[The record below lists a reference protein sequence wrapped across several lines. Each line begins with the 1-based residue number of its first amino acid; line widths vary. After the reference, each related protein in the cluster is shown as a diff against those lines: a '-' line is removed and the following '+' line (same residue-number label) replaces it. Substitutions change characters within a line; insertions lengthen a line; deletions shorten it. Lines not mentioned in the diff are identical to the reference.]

1 MKRFIF
7 ILIIVFTFIF
17 IGYSDIKSFNYNNV
31 NDSIKALNSTVQAC
45 QVDMESNKDLI
56 CD

>member
-7 ILIIVFTFIF
+7 ILIIVFIL
-17 IGYSDIKSFNYNNV
+17 IGFQEIKSFNNTMNN
-31 NDSIKALNSTVQAC
+31 IKALNDTVNAC
-45 QVDMESNKDLI
+45 HVDMQKDTSII

>member
-7 ILIIVFTFIF
+7 ILIFVFAF
-17 IGYSDIKSFNYNNV
+17 IGFNEIKSFDNTME
-31 NDSIKALNSTVQAC
+31 SIKALNDTVQAC
-45 QVDMESNKDLI
+45 QVDMQNNKDLI

>member
-7 ILIIVFTFIF
+7 ILIIVFAF
-17 IGYSDIKSFNYNNV
+17 IGYSEIKSFNNSME
-31 NDSIKALNSTVQAC
+31 SIKALNSTVQAC
-45 QVDMESNKDLI
+45 QVNMEYNKDLI

>member
-7 ILIIVFTFIF
+7 ILIIVFAF
-17 IGYSDIKSFNYNNV
+17 IGCTEVKSFNNSMSDN
-31 NDSIKALNSTVQAC
+31 IKALNSTVQAC
-45 QVDMESNKDLI
+45 QVDMQSNRDLI

>member
-7 ILIIVFTFIF
+7 ILIIVFAF
-17 IGYSDIKSFNYNNV
+17 IGFNEIKSFNNSME
-31 NDSIKALNSTVQAC
+31 SIKALNGTVQAC
-45 QVDMESNKDLI
+45 QVDMEYNKDLI

>member
-7 ILIIVFTFIF
+7 ILIIVFAF
-17 IGYSDIKSFNYNNV
+17 IGFNEFKNFNYNNV
-31 NDSIKALNSTVQAC
+31 NDSIKALNDTVQAC
-45 QVDMESNKDLI
+45 QVDMQNNKDLI

>member
-7 ILIIVFTFIF
+7 ILIIVFIL
-17 IGYSDIKSFNYNNV
+17 IGYNEIKSFDNNM
-31 NDSIKALNSTVQAC
+31 DGIKALNSTVQAC
-45 QVDMESNKDLI
+45 HVDMQNNKDLI

>member
-7 ILIIVFTFIF
+7 ILIIAFAF
-17 IGYSDIKSFNYNNV
+17 IGFNEIKSFNNSM
-31 NDSIKALNSTVQAC
+31 DGIKALNSTVQAC
-45 QVDMESNKDLI
+45 QVDMEYNKGLI

>member
-7 ILIIVFTFIF
+7 ILIIVFAF
-17 IGYSDIKSFNYNNV
+17 IGFNEYKNFNYNNSV
-31 NDSIKALNSTVQAC
+31 NDSIKALNDTVQAC
-45 QVDMESNKDLI
+45 QVDMKNNKDLI

>member
-7 ILIIVFTFIF
+7 ILIIVFVF
-17 IGYSDIKSFNYNNV
+17 IGYSEIKSLNNSMSD
-31 NDSIKALNSTVQAC
+31 NIKALNDTAQAC
-45 QVDMESNKDLI
+45 QVDMQNNKDLI